1 MQYRNRNS
9 NLDFF
14 LKISNRGC
22 IQAVKMKIDIEFN
35 TIFSLVNLRNW
46 DWAQKKLSVYIRSV
60 YFC

>member
-1 MQYRNRNS
+1 MQYRNQNS

-14 LKISNRGC
+14 LKIHNRGG
-22 IQAVKMKIDIEFN
+22 IQDVKMKIDIEFN
-35 TIFSLVNLRNW
+35 TILSLGNLRNW